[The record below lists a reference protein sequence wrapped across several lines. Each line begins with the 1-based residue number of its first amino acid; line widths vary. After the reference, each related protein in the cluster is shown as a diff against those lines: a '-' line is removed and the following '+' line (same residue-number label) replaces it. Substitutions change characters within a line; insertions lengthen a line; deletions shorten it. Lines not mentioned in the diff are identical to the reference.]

1 MFSPTR
7 DQSRRAFI
15 GAWRRFRDGAALSD
29 MDRRIAG
36 IIAMHPEYHA
46 LLDEDDRN
54 LDRK

>member
-36 IIAMHPEYHA
+36 IVAMHPEYHA